1 MASIVIPSPSNVRQ
15 PVSKMA
21 GVGFR
26 WLDILE
32 KEFDKAFVDL
42 DVAIGKF
49 WNLIM
54 YIINLLLVIE
64 LETGNFFYK
73 FTHYS

>member
-1 MASIVIPSPSNVRQ
+1 
-15 PVSKMA
+15 MA

-42 DVAIGKF
+42 DITIGKSKL
-49 WNLIM
+49 LI
-54 YIINLLLVIE
+54 IILNNCIKSGFPVI
-64 LETGNFFYK
+64 
-73 FTHYS
+73 

>member
-1 MASIVIPSPSNVRQ
+1 MASIVIPSTSNVRQ

-49 WNLIM
+49 WNL
-54 YIINLLLVIE
+54 LCVLVICC
-64 LETGNFFYK
+64 
-73 FTHYS
+73 